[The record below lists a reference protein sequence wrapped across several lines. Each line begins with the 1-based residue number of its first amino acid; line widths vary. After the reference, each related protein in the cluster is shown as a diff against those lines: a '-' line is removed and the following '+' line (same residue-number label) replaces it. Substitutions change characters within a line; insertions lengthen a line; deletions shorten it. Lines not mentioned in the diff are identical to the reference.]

1 MDIWHMNPWK
11 IFLAG
16 GPIMWPILISS
27 IWALAIIIEKLWH
40 LRHIRVDAP
49 TFLKGIL
56 EKVKQ
61 HKIEEAVSHC
71 DAASHPIGQLLKA
84 GILKTGHARQEI
96 KEAIEDA
103 SLYEVPVLERNLS
116 ALATIAHIAPLLGL
130 LGTVTGMVRCFQT
143 IQLKAGAMHPV
154 SPGDLAGG
162 IWEALLTTVFGL
174 MVAIP
179 AFIAYN
185 FLVSRVNG
193 IILEMERAAVEL
205 VNLLTE

>member
-40 LRHIRVDAP
+40 LSRIRVDAHA
-49 TFLKGIL
+49 FLKVIL

-61 HKIEEAVSHC
+61 HKLEEAVSDC
-71 DAASHPIGQLLKA
+71 DTASHPIGQLLKA
-84 GILKTGHARQEI
+84 GILKTGRSRQEI

-116 ALATIAHIAPLLGL
+116 ALATIAHTAPLLGL
-130 LGTVTGMVRCFQT
+130 LGTVTGMVRCFQS
-143 IQLKAGAMHPV
+143 IQLKAGALHPV

-174 MVAIP
+174 IVAIP
-179 AFIAYN
+179 VFIAYN

-205 VNLLTE
+205 VNFLTE

>member
-16 GPIMWPILISS
+16 GPIMWPILVSS

-40 LRHIRVDAP
+40 LSRIRVDTY

-61 HKIEEAVSHC
+61 HKIEEAVSDC
-71 DAASHPIGQLLKA
+71 DTTSHPIGQLLKA
-84 GILKTGHARQEI
+84 GILKSSRSRQEI

-130 LGTVTGMVRCFQT
+130 LGTVTGMVRCFQS
-143 IQLKAGAMHPV
+143 IQLKAGATHPV

-185 FLVSRVNG
+185 FLVTRVNG
-193 IILEMERAAVEL
+193 IILEMERTAAEL
-205 VNLLTE
+205 VNFLTE